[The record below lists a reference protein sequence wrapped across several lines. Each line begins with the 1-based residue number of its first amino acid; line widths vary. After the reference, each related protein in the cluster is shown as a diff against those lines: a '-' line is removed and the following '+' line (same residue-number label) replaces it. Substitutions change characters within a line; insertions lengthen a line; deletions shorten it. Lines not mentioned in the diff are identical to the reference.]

1 MGVSSD
7 EFSRRARVG
16 HRILLQPDAV
26 GPGLLSLVQGL
37 DGSARRQY
45 RDDSSATTS
54 GGEFIERS
62 RRIYICGYGLARRM
76 ADLKTVTDT
85 IHGTIRLE
93 PLTLDLLETLELQRL
108 NSIRQLGLTYLV
120 FPGANHSRLEHCL
133 GVGHVAGEMAKA
145 LELTPAEQKLVQ
157 AAGLLH
163 DVGHGPFSHTLEH
176 VLSRELAVDHM
187 HLTQRII
194 TGQDDNVS
202 PEDRAAF
209 PEIPRIDGVL
219 ERHGVDPEAVAA
231 LIRGP
236 SEKGAAWIVP
246 RGRKEPS
253 RYLAQIIHSPMDA
266 DQIDYLMRDA
276 HYTGASH
283 GMIDFSRLL
292 QTLRTDRGELA
303 LDRKGLPALEG
314 MLVARGLMYS
324 SVYFHKTVRIAEEM
338 LARAVERSDAPIADI
353 QKMVDHEL
361 LNWLV
366 HQGPLQR
373 EIALRLKYRKL
384 YKRVLASDRD
394 DLTDATRAVLAS
406 FKDPDERRRVEDRI
420 ARRAGVKPGQ
430 VIVDVPLPELLLSE
444 PRIAKT
450 EVPILDDGDVKPFSK
465 VSPLGRALQVRQV
478 VDWVVMVAAPAEAV
492 DAVRKASKAALSE

>member
-1 MGVSSD
+1 MV
-7 EFSRRARVG
+7 E
-16 HRILLQPDAV
+16 Q
-26 GPGLLSLVQGL
+26 
-37 DGSARRQY
+37 
-45 RDDSSATTS
+45 
-54 GGEFIERS
+54 
-62 RRIYICGYGLARRM
+62 
-76 ADLKTVTDT
+76 KTITDT

-93 PLTLDLLETLELQRL
+93 PITLDLLETLELQRL

-120 FPGANHSRLEHCL
+120 FPGANHSRVEHCL
-133 GVGHVAGEMAKA
+133 GVGHVAGAMARA
-145 LELTPAEQKLVQ
+145 LDLPDGERKLVQ

-194 TGQDDNVS
+194 TGADDNVS
-202 PEDRAAF
+202 PADRKAF
-209 PEIPRIDGVL
+209 PETLRIHEVL
-219 ERHGVDPEAVAA
+219 DKHDVDPKAVAA

-236 SEKGAAWIVP
+236 AEKGERWMVP
-246 RGRKEPS
+246 RGRTELS

-283 GMIDFSRLL
+283 GTIDFSRLL
-292 QTLRTDRGELA
+292 QTLRTHRGELA

-324 SVYFHKTVRIAEEM
+324 SVYFHKTVRIAEQM
-338 LARAVERSDAPIADI
+338 LARAVERSEAPIGEV

-361 LNWLV
+361 LTWLV
-366 HQGPLQR
+366 QQGPLQK

-384 YKRVLASDRD
+384 YKRVLASGATE
-394 DLTDATRAVLAS
+394 LTEGARAALATFRE
-406 FKDPDERRRVEDRI
+406 PQERRRVEDRI
-420 ARRAGVKPGQ
+420 ARRAGLQPGQ

-450 EVPILDDGDVKPFSK
+450 EVPILDNGSAKAFSK
-465 VSPLGRALQVRQV
+465 VSTLGRALQLRQV
-478 VDWVVMVAAPAEAV
+478 VDWVVMVAAPGGAAT
-492 DAVRKASKAALSE
+492 AVRKAATAAFSD

>member
-1 MGVSSD
+1 MGLSSD

-16 HRILLQPDAV
+16 HRLLLQPDAV

-37 DGSARRQY
+37 DQPARRQD
-45 RDDSSATTS
+45 RDDSSS
-54 GGEFIERS
+54 GTFGRESVKRS
-62 RRIYICGYGLARRM
+62 RRIYLCGYGLARRM
-76 ADLKTVTDT
+76 ADLKTITDT
-85 IHGTIRLE
+85 VHGTIRLD

-120 FPGANHSRLEHCL
+120 FPGANHSRVEHCL
-133 GVGHVAGEMAKA
+133 GVGHVAGEMARA
-145 LELTPAEQKLVQ
+145 LGLSDDERKLVQ

-176 VLSRELAVDHM
+176 VLSRELSVDHM

-194 TGQDDNVS
+194 TGHDDNVS
-202 PEDRAAF
+202 PE
-209 PEIPRIDGVL
+209 
-219 ERHGVDPEAVAA
+219 
-231 LIRGP
+231 
-236 SEKGAAWIVP
+236 
-246 RGRKEPS
+246 
-253 RYLAQIIHSPMDA
+253 
-266 DQIDYLMRDA
+266 
-276 HYTGASH
+276 
-283 GMIDFSRLL
+283 
-292 QTLRTDRGELA
+292 DRGELA

-338 LARAVERSDAPIADI
+338 LARAVERSDAPIAEI

-361 LNWLV
+361 LNWLM

-406 FKDPDERRRVEDRI
+406 FKVPDERRRVEDRI

-478 VDWVVMVAAPAEAV
+478 VDWVVMVAAPADAV
-492 DAVRKASKAALSE
+492 VAVRKASKSALFD

>member
-1 MGVSSD
+1 
-7 EFSRRARVG
+7 
-16 HRILLQPDAV
+16 
-26 GPGLLSLVQGL
+26 
-37 DGSARRQY
+37 
-45 RDDSSATTS
+45 
-54 GGEFIERS
+54 
-62 RRIYICGYGLARRM
+62 M
-76 ADLKTVTDT
+76 ADLKTITDT
-85 IHGTIRLE
+85 VHGTIRLD

-120 FPGANHSRLEHCL
+120 FPGANHSRVEHCL
-133 GVGHVAGEMAKA
+133 GVGHVAGEMARA
-145 LELTPAEQKLVQ
+145 
-157 AAGLLH
+157 
-163 DVGHGPFSHTLEH
+163 
-176 VLSRELAVDHM
+176 
-187 HLTQRII
+187 RII
-194 TGQDDNVS
+194 TGHDDNVS
-202 PEDRAAF
+202 PEDRSAF
-209 PEIPRIDGVL
+209 PDVKRIHEVL
-219 ERHGVDPEAVAA
+219 ETHGVSPAAVAD

-236 SEKGAAWIVP
+236 SEKGAGLLVP
-246 RGRKEPS
+246 GGRKES
-253 RYLAQIIHSPMDA
+253 KRYLAQIIHSPMDA

-283 GMIDFSRLL
+283 GTIDFSRLL
-292 QTLRTDRGELA
+292 QTLRTHRGELA

-394 DLTDATRAVLAS
+394 DLTDATRA
-406 FKDPDERRRVEDRI
+406 
-420 ARRAGVKPGQ
+420 
-430 VIVDVPLPELLLSE
+430 ELLLSE

-478 VDWVVMVAAPAEAV
+478 VDWVVMVAAPGEAI
-492 DAVRKASKAALSE
+492 DAVRKASKSALFE

>member
-1 MGVSSD
+1 
-7 EFSRRARVG
+7 
-16 HRILLQPDAV
+16 
-26 GPGLLSLVQGL
+26 
-37 DGSARRQY
+37 
-45 RDDSSATTS
+45 
-54 GGEFIERS
+54 
-62 RRIYICGYGLARRM
+62 M
-76 ADLKTVTDT
+76 ADLKTITDT
-85 IHGTIRLE
+85 VHGTIRLN

-120 FPGANHSRLEHCL
+120 FPGANHSRVEHCL
-133 GVGHVAGEMAKA
+133 GVGHVAGEMARA
-145 LELTPAEQKLVQ
+145 LGLSDDERKLVQ

-194 TGQDDNVS
+194 TGHDDNVS
-202 PEDRAAF
+202 PEDRRAF
-209 PEIPRIDGVL
+209 PDVKRIHEVL
-219 ERHGVDPEAVAA
+219 ETHRVDPEAVAA

-236 SEKGAAWIVP
+236 SEKGAGLLVP
-246 RGRKEPS
+246 GSRKETK

-276 HYTGASH
+276 HYTGATH
-283 GMIDFSRLL
+283 GTIDFSRLL
-292 QTLRTDRGELA
+292 QTLRTHRGELA

-361 LNWLV
+361 LNWLM

-373 EIALRLKYRKL
+373 DIALRLKYRKL
-384 YKRVLASDRD
+384 YKRVLASDPD

-420 ARRAGVKPGQ
+420 ARRASVKPGQ

-450 EVPILDDGDVKPFSK
+450 EVPILDEGNVKPFSK

-478 VDWVVMVAAPAEAV
+478 VDWVVMVAAPAEDV
-492 DAVRKASKAALSE
+492 DAVRKASMSALFG